1 MTSEGKR
8 PEISRADQIRQ
19 KRQQDSQQRVSTPRQ
34 QPSAARSST
43 SAFTTP
49 NTTYRRTSPY
59 ATPNLAGARPVSSA
73 RKVHYARGAN
83 GVEVRLPALPDVHI
97 NWQSASLF
105 IAFALL
111 LTVILLANLTAFQ
124 VSSVELKGAARV
136 TGANVIPVV
145 ASVSHSIFTLDREKV
160 VDAVANAFPE
170 FSKISLKVGFPNRVI
185 LTVSERQPVLA
196 WISGGNTQWIA
207 ADGMVMPARGDGG
220 SLAAVTSDV
229 PVPAESLSDSKDNTE
244 SASTGTDAAAA
255 STDAAA
261 AAAPVTGPQKTS
273 QQLLQAAISLAS
285 QMPSGASL
293 VYDPVAGI
301 GWQDPQGWK
310 VFFGLDLSD
319 LALKENEYQ
328 AILARLQSLGVT
340 PSLISVAYVD
350 SPYYRTE

>member
-8 PEISRADQIRQ
+8 PELSRADQIRQ
-19 KRQQDSQQRVSTPRQ
+19 KRQQESPQRVNTPRQ
-34 QPSAARSST
+34 QTSAARPST

-59 ATPNLAGARPVSSA
+59 ATPNLAGTRPVSST

-83 GVEVRLPALPDVHI
+83 GVEVRLPAMPNVHI

-136 TGANVIPVV
+136 TGADVVPVV
-145 ASVSHSIFTLDREKV
+145 VSVTHSIFTLDREKV
-160 VDAVANAFPE
+160 VDTVANAFPE

-196 WISGGNTQWIA
+196 WISAGNTQWIS

-220 SLAAVTSDV
+220 SLIAVTSDV
-229 PVPAESLSDSKDNTE
+229 PVPAESLSDSKDDSDST
-244 SASTGTDAAAA
+244 SADATTA
-255 STDAAA
+255 SKDAAA
-261 AAAPVTGPQKTS
+261 AAATVTGPQMTS

-293 VYDPVAGI
+293 VYDPVSGI

-328 AILARLQSLGVT
+328 AILARLQSLGIT